1 VDIEENYARGGFN
14 QHLAPGEA
22 PALIVVDFLE
32 AYMRPGALLYAAC
45 DSALAAAV
53 VLLQAARTAGI
64 PVLHTRVQ
72 FQRGGRDGGVF
83 YRKVPAL
90 RTFEDGADP
99 SLQAFARGL
108 EPLPGETVIT
118 KQYASAFFGTS
129 LSSTLA
135 ALRIDTLLICGVST
149 SGCVRATAVD
159 ACQVGL
165 IPLVVRDAVGDRAVS
180 PHEASLFD
188 LQAKYAEVVSLDSA
202 LAYLGTARPAT
213 QKVTI

>member
-64 PVLHTRVQ
+64 PVLHTCGFS

-99 SLQAFARGL
+99 LTAG
-108 EPLPGETVIT
+108 
-118 KQYASAFFGTS
+118 
-129 LSSTLA
+129 
-135 ALRIDTLLICGVST
+135 
-149 SGCVRATAVD
+149 VRA
-159 ACQVGL
+159 
-165 IPLVVRDAVGDRAVS
+165 RA
-180 PHEASLFD
+180 
-188 LQAKYAEVVSLDSA
+188 
-202 LAYLGTARPAT
+202 
-213 QKVTI
+213 

>member
-1 VDIEENYARGGFN
+1 LDIEENYARGGFN
-14 QHLAPGEA
+14 QHLAPGAA

-32 AYMRPGALLYAAC
+32 AYLRPGALLYAAC
-45 DSALAAAV
+45 ESALSAAV
-53 VLLQAARTAGI
+53 VLLETARTAAI
-64 PVLHTRVQ
+64 PVLHTRVRY
-72 FQRGGRDGGVF
+72 QRGGRDGGVF

-108 EPLPGETVIT
+108 EPLPDETVIT

-159 ACQVGL
+159 ACQAGL
-165 IPLVVRDAVGDRAVS
+165 IPLVIRDAVGDRAAA

-188 LQAKYAEVVSLDSA
+188 LQAKYAEVISLDSA
-202 LAYLGTARPAT
+202 LDYLRTNRSAA